1 MATNEQR
8 DNERSVR
15 RMLSRG
21 GRRGSQHTWQKDA
34 VLKALAGCDD
44 FVSAQ
49 DLYRI
54 LSEDGQGIGLSTVYR
69 QLNALADDGRAD
81 TIHLNDQ
88 QMFRIC
94 KDGEHHHHLVCENCG
109 KTVEIEPPEQWV
121 RKVAEEHGFTVS
133 SHTLEVF
140 GLCPDCQRL
149 ESSDID

>member
-1 MATNEQR
+1 
-8 DNERSVR
+8 
-15 RMLSRG
+15 MLSRG

-34 VLKALAGCDD
+34 VLKALHACDD

-121 RKVAEEHGFTVS
+121 HKVAEEHGFTVS

-140 GLCPDCQRL
+140 GLCADCLRL
-149 ESSDID
+149 EGAEND

>member
-1 MATNEQR
+1 M
-8 DNERSVR
+8 R
-15 RMLSRG
+15 RVLTRH

-34 VLKALAGCDD
+34 VLKALSGCDD
-44 FVSAQ
+44 FISAQ

-54 LSEDGQGIGLSTVYR
+54 LSENGQGIGLSTVYR

-94 KDGEHHHHLVCENCG
+94 DDGEHHHHLVCENCG
-109 KTVEIEPPEQWV
+109 KTVEIEPPEEWV
-121 RKVAEEHGFTVS
+121 RKVAVEHGFTVS

-149 ESSDID
+149 EAETETRNKSDL